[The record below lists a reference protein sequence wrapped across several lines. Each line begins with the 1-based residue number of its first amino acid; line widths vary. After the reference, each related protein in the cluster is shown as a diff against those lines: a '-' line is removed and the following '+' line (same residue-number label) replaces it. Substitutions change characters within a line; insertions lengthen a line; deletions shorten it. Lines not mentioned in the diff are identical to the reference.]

1 MQAATLIS
9 VSEYLSTS
17 YRPDCDYVDGKI
29 VERNVGEKDHSKL
42 QTLLS
47 AYFVNRS
54 KQWGTHVFVEQRV
67 QVLATRFR
75 IPDVC
80 VVLGK
85 EPDEQIFTTPPFIC
99 VEILSKDDT
108 MTQMQERIDDYL
120 KFGVRYVWVLDPRT
134 RRAYSFT
141 REGMREA
148 SEGVLRTDEPEIVV
162 PLAEIFS

>member
-1 MQAATLIS
+1 M
-9 VSEYLSTS
+9 SEYLSTS
-17 YRPDCDYVDGKI
+17 YRPDCDYVDGVI
-29 VERNVGEKDHSKL
+29 VERNVGEKDHSKP
-42 QTLLS
+42 QTRVAVYLS
-47 AYFVNRS
+47 SQRI
-54 KQWGTHVFVEQRV
+54 HVLIAQRV

-75 IPDVC
+75 VPDVC
-80 VVLGK
+80 VVLGQ
-85 EPDEQIFTTPPFIC
+85 EPDEQIFTAPPFIC

-120 KFGVRYVWVLDPRT
+120 QFGVCYVWVLDPRT

-148 SEGVLRTDEPEIVV
+148 SDVLRTSEPEIAV

>member
-9 VSEYLSTS
+9 VSEYLSTT

-29 VERNVGEKDHSKL
+29 VERNVGEKDHSRL
-42 QTLLS
+42 QAQLTIYLG
-47 AYFVNRS
+47 ARA
-54 KQWGTHVFVEQRV
+54 KQWRIHLYVEQRV
-67 QVLATRFR
+67 QVKATRFR

-80 VVLGK
+80 VVLGQ
-85 EPDEQIFTTPPFIC
+85 EPDEQIFISPPFIC

-120 KFGVRYVWVLDPRT
+120 QFGVRYVWVLDPRT

-141 REGMREA
+141 RDGMREA
-148 SEGVLRTDEPEIVV
+148 SEGVLRTADPEIVV
-162 PLAEIFS
+162 PLAEIFG

>member
-1 MQAATLIS
+1 MWT
-9 VSEYLSTS
+9 EE
-17 YRPDCDYVDGKI
+17 I

-42 QTLLS
+42 QTRVS
-47 AYFVNRS
+47 ACLGARA
-54 KQWGTHVFVEQRV
+54 KQWRIHVFVAQRV

-75 IPDVC
+75 VPDVC
-80 VVLGK
+80 VVLGE
-85 EPDEQIFTTPPFIC
+85 EPDEQIFTAPPFIC

-120 KFGVRYVWVLDPRT
+120 QFGVRYVWVLDPRT

-148 SEGVLRTDEPEIVV
+148 SEGVLRTVDPEIVV

>member
-1 MQAATLIS
+1 MQADAPIS

-17 YRPDCDYVDGKI
+17 YRPDCDFVDGVI

-42 QTLLS
+42 QTWLS
-47 AYFVNRS
+47 VFLSNRS
-54 KQWGTHVFVEQRV
+54 ARSRIHVFIAQRV
-67 QVLATRFR
+67 QVKATRFR
-75 IPDVC
+75 VPDVC
-80 VVLGK
+80 VVLGQ

-99 VEILSKDDT
+99 IEILSKDDT

-120 KFGVRYVWVLDPRT
+120 QFGVRDVWVLDPRT

-148 SEGVLRTDEPEIVV
+148 SEGVLRTREPEIVV